1 MRSQAMT
8 ANMIEVKDLCVY
20 YPQRGGLLN
29 SIKSY
34 TKAVNGVSFQLKKGS
49 CLGILGESGSGK
61 STLGLALL
69 GLTPIYSGE
78 LKFEEALM
86 DTQKQSAWSPWKKR
100 FQMVFQDSS
109 DALNPKRTIFEIFK
123 EVLTFHKICAE
134 KEVKAYIADLLQK
147 VGLEPNMMHRFPHAF
162 SGGQRQRLGIARSLC
177 VEPELL
183 ICDEIV
189 SALDVR
195 VQADILD
202 LLDKLRK
209 EMNLTLL
216 FIAHDLAVVYK
227 FCDETLVMQNGKIV
241 EQGPVDQVLVYPTEE
256 YTQKLLSAIPIPDP
270 SFYNKA

>member
-1 MRSQAMT
+1 MT
-8 ANMIEVKDLCVY
+8 ANMIEVNDLCVY

-34 TKAVNGVSFQLKKGS
+34 TKAVNGVSFALKKGS

-61 STLGLALL
+61 STLGLAIL
-69 GLTPIYSGE
+69 GLTPIHSGE
-78 LKFEEALM
+78 LKFENKLV
-86 DTQKQSAWSPWKKR
+86 DTTNSNSWTPWKKR

-109 DALNPKRTIFEIFK
+109 DALNPKRTIYEIFK
-123 EVLTFHKICAE
+123 DVLLFHKTCSNE
-134 KEVKAYIADLLQK
+134 EVSEYISQLLVK
-147 VGLEPNMMHRFPHAF
+147 VGLDSDMMHRYPHAF

-177 VEPELL
+177 VEPEVL

-195 VQADILD
+195 VQADILN
-202 LLDKLRK
+202 LLDSLRQ

-216 FIAHDLAVVYK
+216 FIAHDLAVVHK

-241 EQGPVDQVLVYPTEE
+241 EQGSVDDVLVNPKEE
-256 YTQKLLSAIPIPDP
+256 YTQKLLSAVPIPDP
-270 SFYNKA
+270 NFYN